1 MIAACDVVRAFEVF
15 DEMKSSGFIP
25 NVQTY
30 TALLHAC
37 VEARREEEAISVL
50 REMVDNSL
58 AVSLLIVA
66 QQQHRSEL
74 AAPPQQ
80 HRRRRRSTTTVVG
93 LLPQPLQSAALFSLP
108 LSLSADRQ
116 ALLAGWL
123 VARYRAGGGREP
135 NGTEIRMRG

>member
-58 AVSLLIVA
+58 AVSLLIAA

-80 HRRRRRSTTTVVG
+80 HRRRRRRSSTTVVG
-93 LLPQPLQSAALFSLP
+93 LLPRPLQSAALFSLP

-123 VARYRAGGGREP
+123 AGCALPSR
-135 NGTEIRMRG
+135 

>member
-1 MIAACDVVRAFEVF
+1 MHTYIYAMIAACDVVRAFEVF

-58 AVSLLIVA
+58 AVSLLIAA

-80 HRRRRRSTTTVVG
+80 HRRRRSTTTVVG
-93 LLPQPLQSAALFSLP
+93 LLPRPLQSAALFSLP

-123 VARYRAGGGREP
+123 AGCALPSR
-135 NGTEIRMRG
+135 